1 MSTRSSQQSHRTRE
15 LRAELESNNVRTFIA
30 DQLGVDVE
38 SITDR
43 SHFMDDLGADWLD
56 RLELMVIIEEVTG
69 LEFTDDEVD
78 QIKVVGDLIRRIASA
93 ENKGVGA
100 AARP

>member
-15 LRAELESNNVRTFIA
+15 LRAELGSNNIRPFIA
-30 DQLGVDVE
+30 EQLRVDVE
-38 SITDR
+38 RITDR

-78 QIKVVGDLIRRIASA
+78 QIKVVGDLIRCIASA
-93 ENKGVGA
+93 ENKEVGTA
-100 AARP
+100 A